1 MKKIFQNKLF
11 LFALFNIIVV
21 GALYTRCDMQEDG
34 KKWPMKGLKK
44 NDKMVPAHSPD
55 KSQTPAPSPTKPP
68 EVFVTPTPEEEKK
81 ILSFATFI
89 DEIREFDKANKKEIQ
104 TFLNQGY
111 VQFPKQ
117 KNLQKKTAGQVHFI
131 PVEVKLTGEFI
142 SKVVVESRSNESFK
156 SEAYPFFGKCA
167 RDGELP
173 TTVRALCLSHYLRW
187 AKDKGD
193 KIDTTGLPKR
203 VIELSNLTLQLD
215 KN

>member
-1 MKKIFQNKLF
+1 MKKFFQNKLI

-44 NDKMVPAHSPD
+44 NEKMVPASQ
-55 KSQTPAPSPTKPP
+55 QTPTPSPTKPP

-81 ILSFATFI
+81 ILAFAKFI
-89 DEIREFDKANKKEIQ
+89 DEMREFDKADKKEIQ
-104 TFLNQGY
+104 TFLNKGY
-111 VQFPKQ
+111 SQFPKQ
-117 KNLQKKTAGQVHFI
+117 KDLQKKTSGQVHFI
-131 PVEVKLTGEFI
+131 PVEIKLTGEFI
-142 SKVVVESRSNESFK
+142 SKIVQTSRQNSKFK
-156 SEAYPFFGKCA
+156 AEAYPFFANCA
-167 RDGELP
+167 RDGQLP

-215 KN
+215 KD

>member
-44 NDKMVPAHSPD
+44 NENMVPAHSPD
-55 KSQTPAPSPTKPP
+55 KNQTPAPSPTKPP

-89 DEIREFDKANKKEIQ
+89 DEMRDFSNSTNKEIQ
-104 TFLNQGY
+104 SFLNEGY
-111 VQFPKQ
+111 AQFPKQ
-117 KNLQKKTAGQVHFI
+117 KDLQKKSQGQVHFI

-142 SKVVVESRSNESFK
+142 SKVVTTSRSNKQFK
-156 SEAYPFFGKCA
+156 DEAYPFFSKCA
-167 RDGELP
+167 RDEELP

-193 KIDTTGLPKR
+193 KIDTAGLPKK